1 MTLFLR
7 NYSRN
12 VNKARE
18 SVSKTKVHFFFNF
31 NKSEMLSIVPYMYI
45 KKVLGSVFDILLSSI
60 RHYLR
65 VWHFVISH
73 LLNSHVVNF
82 QGEEYICLV

>member
-18 SVSKTKVHFFFNF
+18 SVSKTKVHLFLNF
-31 NKSEMLSIVPYMYI
+31 KKSEMLSIVPYKYI

-73 LLNSHVVNF
+73 LLNGHVVNDD
-82 QGEEYICLV
+82 